1 MKKLL
6 RDILPAPVWRLV
18 QTAAFHASRTYYRI
32 VPRAKC
38 SLESAKA
45 KPRREREG
53 FFEKYCRGKGIDLGY
68 GGDIVTPE
76 AMGWDIEHGDA
87 QTLKGIKDAEFDF
100 VYSSHTL
107 EHMDNAELSLKNWW
121 RVLRPG
127 GFLILYLPH
136 RDLYE
141 RKMRLPSRW
150 NTSHRRFFL
159 LDKDEAP
166 HTVGILPLIKRTL
179 ADFEVLEAKV
189 CDEGYKV
196 IDDTKQAEGEYS
208 IEIVLKKIGL

>member
-1 MKKLL
+1 MQ
-6 RDILPAPVWRLV
+6 AG
-18 QTAAFHASRTYYRI
+18 RI
-32 VPRAKC
+32 TGSFRGQNARWNRQRQ
-38 SLESAKA
+38 SQ
-45 KPRREREG
+45 RREREG

-166 HTVGILPLIKRTL
+166 DTVGILPLIKRTL